1 MANYVIN
8 NNKYNSLAFM
18 VLADDTE
25 RERGNI
31 EEAENMKKKCE
42 INGWISIL
50 MKNDWETIYGENV
63 KKKNS
68 QFIKWIS
75 IIKLINLKS

>member
-1 MANYVIN
+1 MTNYVIN

-31 EEAENMKKKCE
+31 EEAENMKKNCE
-42 INGWISIL
+42 INGWISIS
-50 MKNDWETIYGENV
+50 MKNDWKTIYGENV
-63 KKKNS
+63 KKKIPN
-68 QFIKWIS
+68 
-75 IIKLINLKS
+75 